1 MSPVKGERRS
11 VEECGELVRSFF
23 RLLFCFSL
31 ICTICKRHKVEG
43 CGAEQKLMP
52 GLRHGDLLAG
62 KVSAVWL
69 QDLDRDIAHP
79 IRFDLVVHAGSFCM
93 VSIS

>member
-1 MSPVKGERRS
+1 
-11 VEECGELVRSFF
+11 
-23 RLLFCFSL
+23 
-31 ICTICKRHKVEG
+31 
-43 CGAEQKLMP
+43 LMP